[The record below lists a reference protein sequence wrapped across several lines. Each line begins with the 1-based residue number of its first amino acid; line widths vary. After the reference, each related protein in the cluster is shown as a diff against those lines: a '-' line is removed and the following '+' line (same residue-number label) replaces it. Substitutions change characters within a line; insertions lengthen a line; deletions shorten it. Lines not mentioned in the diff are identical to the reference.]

1 MSGDG
6 LIYAYLFLAL
16 AALTLMLNL
25 VTRLLNDRK
34 AQFVINLIFLP
45 ALIAS
50 VVVLILL
57 GYSGTVAGIFSIN
70 PFSTFLFALFTTG
83 LLLVNIIAFNYSE
96 NYMDF
101 AVIGNFALLGMYLVA
116 ASTSVIT
123 IFLGL
128 ELASLPMVFAI
139 LLSKKGIEAA
149 AKLFI
154 MVSIAT
160 AVLSF
165 AIVMLYGSTNS
176 FALSSYSTG
185 VIVAFAGLLFIAA
198 LGFEASIFPF
208 NVLVP
213 DVYTGSPAYLTG
225 MLGGVN
231 KKVGLVALIQV
242 LILVF
247 IADKQLFIFVAILS
261 VLTMTFGNVVALVQ
275 KNTKRMLAY
284 SSISQAGYIL
294 IGIAAATPEG
304 ISASLFQIFAHMF
317 IFIGMMGI
325 IAMLEKRDR
334 NEIDELIGLSG
345 ENRYA
350 AFALSLFMLSL
361 VGLPFTTGFVGKFLL
376 FLSAINANLVW
387 LAVIGIVNS
396 VISIFYYIKVIMAM
410 YTEREGAR
418 PIKMGS
424 ALALAVLLCVVVT
437 IIFGIYP
444 QPVINLTNSAA
455 GFLFPPT

>member
-1 MSGDG
+1 
-6 LIYAYLFLAL
+6 
-16 AALTLMLNL
+16 
-25 VTRLLNDRK
+25 
-34 AQFVINLIFLP
+34 
-45 ALIAS
+45 
-50 VVVLILL
+50 
-57 GYSGTVAGIFSIN
+57 
-70 PFSTFLFALFTTG
+70 
-83 LLLVNIIAFNYSE
+83 
-96 NYMDF
+96 
-101 AVIGNFALLGMYLVA
+101 
-116 ASTSVIT
+116 
-123 IFLGL
+123 
-128 ELASLPMVFAI
+128 MVFAI

-176 FALSSYSTG
+176 FALSSYSSG
-185 VIVAFAGLLFIAA
+185 AIVAFAGLLFIVA

-208 NVLVP
+208 NVLIP

-275 KNTKRMLAY
+275 RNTKRMLAY
-284 SSISQAGYIL
+284 SSISQAGYIM
-294 IGIAAATPEG
+294 IGIAAATPQG
-304 ISASLFQIFAHMF
+304 ISASLFQIFSHMF

-325 IAMLEKRDR
+325 IAMLERKDR
-334 NEIDELIGLSG
+334 NEIDDLIGLSG

-350 AFALSLFMLSL
+350 AFALGLFMLSL

-396 VISIFYYIKVIMAM
+396 VISIFYYIKAIMAM
-410 YTEREGAR
+410 YTERSGSR
-418 PIKMGS
+418 PIRMGS
-424 ALALAVLLCVVVT
+424 ALAFAVFLCVVAT
-437 IIFGIYP
+437 IVFGIYP
-444 QPVINLTNSAA
+444 QPIIDLTNSAA
-455 GFLFPPT
+455 GFLFPST